1 MSFTPIFNSIA
12 GQTTTVA
19 GRVRESQGLKQP
31 IAAVGGGGPVAGNR
45 RGCWGSRG
53 QKSIGLSQF
62 EPQNARKRGKCCCV
76 LSRGDWDLCCSVNIL
91 AVVNAAH
98 VECTA
103 GRKVKKTIIST
114 VPRTNNPWE
123 GEAPAAP
130 DVSVQFSVFSDRKI
144 PSGGRQHQHTKRS
157 NFRVIPRHSAAI
169 VSRRATKPS
178 KAQGSCRAM
187 RSRCSAQREL
197 RPPKGP
203 PDRRSAQQELRPPN
217 GGKN

>member
-114 VPRTNNPWE
+114 VPRTNNPGRARLLPSRQPWE
-123 GEAPAAP
+123 GEAPAEPPTLGRARLP
-130 DVSVQFSVFSDRKI
+130 
-144 PSGGRQHQHTKRS
+144 PSRQPLGGRG
-157 NFRVIPRHSAAI
+157 
-169 VSRRATKPS
+169 SRRAGR
-178 KAQGSCRAM
+178 Q
-187 RSRCSAQREL
+187 
-197 RPPKGP
+197 
-203 PDRRSAQQELRPPN
+203 
-217 GGKN
+217 

>member
-62 EPQNARKRGKCCCV
+62 EPQNARKRGKCCCI
-76 LSRGDWDLCCSVNIL
+76 LSRGNWDLGCSVNIL

-123 GEAPAAP
+123 REAPAEPTTLGGRGSRRAGKPWEGEAPAEPPTLGRARLP
-130 DVSVQFSVFSDRKI
+130 PSRTSVISD
-144 PSGGRQHQHTKRS
+144 Q
-157 NFRVIPRHSAAI
+157 
-169 VSRRATKPS
+169 
-178 KAQGSCRAM
+178 
-187 RSRCSAQREL
+187 
-197 RPPKGP
+197 
-203 PDRRSAQQELRPPN
+203 
-217 GGKN
+217 

>member
-123 GEAPAAP
+123 GEAPAEPSTLGRARLPPSHQPWEGEAP
-130 DVSVQFSVFSDRKI
+130 AEPTNPGRARLP
-144 PSGGRQHQHTKRS
+144 PSRQPLGGRG
-157 NFRVIPRHSAAI
+157 
-169 VSRRATKPS
+169 SRRATNPREGEAPAEPANPGRARLPPS
-178 KAQGSCRAM
+178 RTSVISDQ
-187 RSRCSAQREL
+187 
-197 RPPKGP
+197 
-203 PDRRSAQQELRPPN
+203 
-217 GGKN
+217 